1 MNAHGTFTGDRIR
14 ELVLEV
20 ADLLDDDRP
29 QATLIVVGGS
39 LLAWHGLRVATED
52 VDSSVRIDADIKAAV
67 RAVAE
72 RHDLAAD
79 WLNDHS
85 AAWHPQT
92 LRPEDCDLLIGH
104 PRLRLLGAPLAAVF
118 LMKLNRSQPQDM
130 TDMIA
135 MWPGVAG
142 TFPTARSVVDAYAAA
157 FPFEE
162 HDEYLGRQVI
172 DIAERAG
179 TTVPPD

>member
-1 MNAHGTFTGDRIR
+1 MNTPGTFTGDRIR

-20 ADLLDDDRP
+20 AELLDHHRP

-92 LRPEDCDLLIGH
+92 LRLDDCDLLIDH
-104 PRLRLLGAPLAAVF
+104 PRLRLLGAPLTAVF
-118 LMKLNRSQPQDM
+118 LMKLNRSQPQDL

-135 MWPGVAG
+135 MWPAVSG
-142 TFPTARSVVDAYAAA
+142 TFPTAQSVVDAYAAA
-157 FPFEE
+157 FPFE
-162 HDEYLGRQVI
+162 DPDDYLSQQVI

-179 TTVPPD
+179 ATLPLD